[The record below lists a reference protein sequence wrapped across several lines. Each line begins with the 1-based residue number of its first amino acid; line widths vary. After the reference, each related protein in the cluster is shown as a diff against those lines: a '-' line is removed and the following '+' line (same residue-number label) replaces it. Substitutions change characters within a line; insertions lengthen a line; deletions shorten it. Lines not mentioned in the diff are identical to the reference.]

1 MKFLWDPYGHSYGS
15 PAGFLWV
22 SYRVSMICFLDFYAI
37 SMGFL
42 LYWIP
47 KGFFLIF
54 MRFLWN
60 LYGISM
66 VLLRDVFA
74 IAIGFLLDSCGIS
87 MICL

>member
-1 MKFLWDPYGHSYGS
+1 MKFLWDPSGHSYGS

-42 LYWIP
+42 LDSYSL
-47 KGFFLIF
+47 FFWIF

-60 LYGISM
+60 LYGMFM
-66 VLLRDVFA
+66 VLLWDVFA
-74 IAIGFLLDSCGIS
+74 LAIGFLLDSCGIS

>member
-1 MKFLWDPYGHSYGS
+1 
-15 PAGFLWV
+15 
-22 SYRVSMICFLDFYAI
+22 MICFLDFYAI

-42 LYWIP
+42 LDSYSL
-47 KGFFLIF
+47 FFWIF

-66 VLLRDVFA
+66 VLLWDVFA